1 MIQPKYQNYLV
12 VSLSVLAVGVTMAM
26 VQYKVPTIMIA
37 IMEQY
42 AMTTSGGSW
51 LMSIFTLM
59 MAVTAIAI
67 GELSVRMSPKRI
79 IVFATCLI
87 VLGSV
92 MGAFA
97 PNGIVLLV
105 SRGIEGIALTA
116 VTTCGPLVIQ
126 ESVAPGRIGTS
137 MGIWG
142 MWGSLGSAIA
152 AFLTPMVFAFA
163 GLTSLW
169 LFYCALVVIAT
180 VIMCICVRDPFKK
193 ASSKALE
200 DAVNASEGAAGVAQS
215 DVTPDEASVPRT
227 EAKPSYRELL
237 TKDVLLFFCGFV
249 AFNICLLAVLS
260 LVPSILQMRGM
271 DVSLSG
277 FVSTLPMIISVASS
291 PFFGMLSDKTGKT
304 KWLLVFC
311 LLFLGPCTFV
321 LYNFEGAVMWAGAVV
336 MGVIG
341 MGTTGLM
348 ITAFMKVISRP
359 ELATIGMGVLICVQ
373 GIGQFLGTFLVQGLL
388 GPSFEN
394 TLLAGSVVMVIGL
407 VGTLCTA
414 LCKMR

>member
-42 AMTTSGGSW
+42 AMSASGGSW

-152 AFLTPMVFAFA
+152 AFLTPLVFAFA

-180 VIMCICVRDPFKK
+180 VIMCICVKDPFKK
-193 ASSKALE
+193 GSPVAPE
-200 DAVNASEGAAGVAQS
+200 DAVNASEGASGVAQS
-215 DVTPDEASVPRT
+215 GVAPSNAAGLHIGS
-227 EAKPSYRELL
+227 KPSYRELL
-237 TKDVLLFFCGFV
+237 TKDVLLFFCGFI

-291 PFFGMLSDKTGKT
+291 PLFGMLSDKTGKT

-311 LLFLGPCTFV
+311 LFFLGPCTFV
-321 LYNFEGAVMWAGAVV
+321 LYNFEGAVMWVGAVV

-414 LCKMR
+414 LCRMR

>member
-42 AMTTSGGSW
+42 AMTASGGSW

-59 MAVTAIAI
+59 MAATAITI

-92 MGAFA
+92 MGALA

-126 ESVAPGRIGTS
+126 EGVAPGRIGTS

-193 ASSKALE
+193 KLSTALE
-200 DAVNASEGAAGVAQS
+200 EAVSVPEDALGMAQS
-215 DVTPDEASVPRT
+215 DTVPGDVSSLQ
-227 EAKPSYRELL
+227 AGSKPSYRELL
-237 TKDVLLFFCGFV
+237 TKDVLLFFCGFI

-271 DVSLSG
+271 DASLSG

-321 LYNFEGAVMWAGAVV
+321 LYNFEGGVMWIGAMV

-348 ITAFMKVISRP
+348 ITAFMKVIDRP

>member
-42 AMTTSGGSW
+42 AMSASGGSW

-152 AFLTPMVFAFA
+152 AFLTPLVFAFA

-193 ASSKALE
+193 GSPVAPE
-200 DAVNASEGAAGVAQS
+200 DAVNASEGASGVAQS
-215 DVTPDEASVPRT
+215 GVAPSNAAGLHIGS
-227 EAKPSYRELL
+227 KPSYRELL
-237 TKDVLLFFCGFV
+237 TKDVLLFFCGFI

>member
-42 AMTTSGGSW
+42 AMSASGGSW

-152 AFLTPMVFAFA
+152 AFLTPLVFAFA

-193 ASSKALE
+193 GSPVAPE
-200 DAVNASEGAAGVAQS
+200 DAVNASEGASGVAQS
-215 DVTPDEASVPRT
+215 GVAPSNAAGLHIGS
-227 EAKPSYRELL
+227 KPSYRELL
-237 TKDVLLFFCGFV
+237 TKDVLLFFCGFI

-311 LLFLGPCTFV
+311 LFFLGPCTFV
-321 LYNFEGAVMWAGAVV
+321 LYNFEGAVMWVGAVV

>member
-42 AMTTSGGSW
+42 AMTASGGSW

-87 VLGSV
+87 VLGSG

-193 ASSKALE
+193 ASPVALE
-200 DAVNASEGAAGVAQS
+200 DAVNASEGASGVAQS

-237 TKDVLLFFCGFV
+237 TKDVLLFFCGFI

-373 GIGQFLGTFLVQGLL
+373 GVGQFLGTFLVQGLL

-394 TLLAGSVVMVIGL
+394 TLLAGSVVMIIGL

>member
-42 AMTTSGGSW
+42 AMTASGGSW

-152 AFLTPMVFAFA
+152 AFLTPLVFAFA

-193 ASSKALE
+193 GSPVAPE
-200 DAVNASEGAAGVAQS
+200 DAVNASEGASGVAQS
-215 DVTPDEASVPRT
+215 DVTPGKAADSHIG
-227 EAKPSYRELL
+227 AKPSYRELL
-237 TKDVLLFFCGFV
+237 TKDVLLFFCGFI

-311 LLFLGPCTFV
+311 LFFLGPCTFV
-321 LYNFEGAVMWAGAVV
+321 LYNFEGAVMWVGAVA

-394 TLLAGSVVMVIGL
+394 TLLAGSVVMIIGL

-414 LCKMR
+414 LCRMR

>member
-42 AMTTSGGSW
+42 AMSASGGSW

-59 MAVTAIAI
+59 MAVTAIVI

-152 AFLTPMVFAFA
+152 AFLTPLVFAFA

-169 LFYCALVVIAT
+169 LFYGALVVIAT

-193 ASSKALE
+193 GSPVAPE
-200 DAVNASEGAAGVAQS
+200 DAVNASEGASGVAQS
-215 DVTPDEASVPRT
+215 DVTPGKAAASHIG
-227 EAKPSYRELL
+227 AKPSYRELL
-237 TKDVLLFFCGFV
+237 TKDVLLFFCGFI

-311 LLFLGPCTFV
+311 LFFLGPCTFV
-321 LYNFEGAVMWAGAVV
+321 LYNFEGAVMWVGAVV

-394 TLLAGSVVMVIGL
+394 TLLAGSVVMIIGL

>member
-42 AMTTSGGSW
+42 AMSASGGSW

-152 AFLTPMVFAFA
+152 AFLTPLVFAFA

-169 LFYCALVVIAT
+169 LFYGALVVIAT

-193 ASSKALE
+193 GSPVAPE
-200 DAVNASEGAAGVAQS
+200 DAVNASEGASGVAQS
-215 DVTPDEASVPRT
+215 DVTPGKAAASHIG
-227 EAKPSYRELL
+227 AKPSYRELL
-237 TKDVLLFFCGFV
+237 TKDVLLFFCGFI

-311 LLFLGPCTFV
+311 LFFLGPCTFV
-321 LYNFEGAVMWAGAVV
+321 LYNFEGAVMWVGAVV

-394 TLLAGSVVMVIGL
+394 TLLAGSVVMIIGL

>member
-1 MIQPKYQNYLV
+1 
-12 VSLSVLAVGVTMAM
+12 
-26 VQYKVPTIMIA
+26 
-37 IMEQY
+37 
-42 AMTTSGGSW
+42 
-51 LMSIFTLM
+51 
-59 MAVTAIAI
+59 
-67 GELSVRMSPKRI
+67 
-79 IVFATCLI
+79 
-87 VLGSV
+87 
-92 MGAFA
+92 
-97 PNGIVLLV
+97 
-105 SRGIEGIALTA
+105 
-116 VTTCGPLVIQ
+116 
-126 ESVAPGRIGTS
+126 
-137 MGIWG
+137 
-142 MWGSLGSAIA
+142 
-152 AFLTPMVFAFA
+152 
-163 GLTSLW
+163 
-169 LFYCALVVIAT
+169 
-180 VIMCICVRDPFKK
+180 
-193 ASSKALE
+193 
-200 DAVNASEGAAGVAQS
+200 
-215 DVTPDEASVPRT
+215 
-227 EAKPSYRELL
+227 
-237 TKDVLLFFCGFV
+237 
-249 AFNICLLAVLS
+249 
-260 LVPSILQMRGM
+260 M

-311 LLFLGPCTFV
+311 LFFLGPCTFV
-321 LYNFEGAVMWAGAVV
+321 LYNFEGAVMWIGAVV

>member
-42 AMTTSGGSW
+42 AMSASGGSW

-59 MAVTAIAI
+59 MAVTAIVI

-79 IVFATCLI
+79 IVFTTCLI

-152 AFLTPMVFAFA
+152 AFLTPLVFAFA

-169 LFYCALVVIAT
+169 LFYGALVVIAT

-193 ASSKALE
+193 GSPVAPE
-200 DAVNASEGAAGVAQS
+200 DAVNASEGASGVAQS
-215 DVTPDEASVPRT
+215 DVTPGKAAASHIG
-227 EAKPSYRELL
+227 AKPSYRELL
-237 TKDVLLFFCGFV
+237 TKDVLLFFCGFI

-311 LLFLGPCTFV
+311 LFFLGPCTFV
-321 LYNFEGAVMWAGAVV
+321 LYNFEGAVMWVGAVV

-394 TLLAGSVVMVIGL
+394 TLLAGSVVMIIGL

>member
-42 AMTTSGGSW
+42 AMSASGGSW

-59 MAVTAIAI
+59 MAVTAIVI

-152 AFLTPMVFAFA
+152 AFLTPLVFAFA

-193 ASSKALE
+193 GSPVAPE
-200 DAVNASEGAAGVAQS
+200 DAVNASEGASGVAQS
-215 DVTPDEASVPRT
+215 GVAPSNAAASHIG
-227 EAKPSYRELL
+227 AKPSYRELL
-237 TKDVLLFFCGFV
+237 TKDVLLFFCGFI

-311 LLFLGPCTFV
+311 LFFLGPCTFV
-321 LYNFEGAVMWAGAVV
+321 LYNFEGAVMWVGAVV

-394 TLLAGSVVMVIGL
+394 TLLAGSVVMIIGL

>member
-42 AMTTSGGSW
+42 AMSASGGSW

-59 MAVTAIAI
+59 MAATAIAI

-152 AFLTPMVFAFA
+152 AFLTPLVFAFA

-193 ASSKALE
+193 GSPVAPE
-200 DAVNASEGAAGVAQS
+200 DAVNASEGASGVAQS
-215 DVTPDEASVPRT
+215 GVAPSNAAGLHIGS
-227 EAKPSYRELL
+227 KPSYRELL
-237 TKDVLLFFCGFV
+237 TKDVLLFFCGFI

-311 LLFLGPCTFV
+311 LFFLGPCTFV
-321 LYNFEGAVMWAGAVV
+321 LYNFEGVVMWVGAVV

>member
-42 AMTTSGGSW
+42 AMSASGGSW

-59 MAVTAIAI
+59 MAVTAIVI

-152 AFLTPMVFAFA
+152 AFLTPLVFAFA

-193 ASSKALE
+193 GSPVAPE
-200 DAVNASEGAAGVAQS
+200 DAVNASEGASGVAQS
-215 DVTPDEASVPRT
+215 GAAPSNAAGLHIGS
-227 EAKPSYRELL
+227 KPSYRELL
-237 TKDVLLFFCGFV
+237 TKDVLLFFCGFI

-311 LLFLGPCTFV
+311 LFFLGPCTFV
-321 LYNFEGAVMWAGAVV
+321 LYNFEGAVMWVGAVV

>member
-42 AMTTSGGSW
+42 AMTASGGSW

-59 MAVTAIAI
+59 MAATAITI

-126 ESVAPGRIGTS
+126 EGVAPGRIGTS

-193 ASSKALE
+193 KLSTALE
-200 DAVNASEGAAGVAQS
+200 EAVSVPEDVLGMVQS
-215 DVTPDEASVPRT
+215 DTVPGDVSSLQ
-227 EAKPSYRELL
+227 AGPKPSYRELL
-237 TKDVLLFFCGFV
+237 TKDVLFFFCGFI

-321 LYNFEGAVMWAGAVV
+321 LYNFEGGVMWIGAVV

-348 ITAFMKVISRP
+348 ITAFMKVIDRP

>member
-42 AMTTSGGSW
+42 AMSASGGSW

-59 MAVTAIAI
+59 MAVTAIVI

-152 AFLTPMVFAFA
+152 AFLTPLVFAFA

-193 ASSKALE
+193 GSPVAPE
-200 DAVNASEGAAGVAQS
+200 DAVNASEGASGVAQS
-215 DVTPDEASVPRT
+215 GVAPSNAAGLHIGS
-227 EAKPSYRELL
+227 KPSYRELL
-237 TKDVLLFFCGFV
+237 TKDVLLFFCGFI

-311 LLFLGPCTFV
+311 LFFLGPCTFV
-321 LYNFEGAVMWAGAVV
+321 LYNFEGAVMWVGAVV

>member
-42 AMTTSGGSW
+42 AMTASGGSW

-152 AFLTPMVFAFA
+152 AFLTPLVFAFA

-169 LFYCALVVIAT
+169 LFYCALVVVAT
-180 VIMCICVRDPFKK
+180 VIMGICVRDPFKK
-193 ASSKALE
+193 GLPVALE
-200 DAVNASEGAAGVAQS
+200 DAVNVPQEASGMMQS
-215 DVTPDEASVPRT
+215 DVTPGEASVPRAG
-227 EAKPSYRELL
+227 AKPSYRELL
-237 TKDVLLFFCGFV
+237 TKDVLLFFCGFI

-311 LLFLGPCTFV
+311 LFFLGPCTFV
-321 LYNFEGAVMWAGAVV
+321 LYNFEGTVMWAGAVI

>member
-42 AMTTSGGSW
+42 AMSASGGSW

-152 AFLTPMVFAFA
+152 AFLTPLVFAFA

-169 LFYCALVVIAT
+169 LFYGALVVIAT

-193 ASSKALE
+193 GSPVAPE
-200 DAVNASEGAAGVAQS
+200 DAVNASEGASGVAQS
-215 DVTPDEASVPRT
+215 DVTPGKAAASHIG
-227 EAKPSYRELL
+227 AKPSYRELL
-237 TKDVLLFFCGFV
+237 TKDVLLFFCGFI

-311 LLFLGPCTFV
+311 LFFLGPCTFV
-321 LYNFEGAVMWAGAVV
+321 LYNFEGAVMWVGAVV

-348 ITAFMKVISRP
+348 ITACMKVISRP

-388 GPSFEN
+388 GPSLEN
-394 TLLAGSVVMVIGL
+394 TLLAGSVVMIIGL

>member
-42 AMTTSGGSW
+42 AMTASGGSW

-97 PNGIVLLV
+97 PNGVVLLV

-152 AFLTPMVFAFA
+152 AFLTPLVFAFA

-193 ASSKALE
+193 ASPVALE

-227 EAKPSYRELL
+227 ESKPSYRELL

>member
-42 AMTTSGGSW
+42 AMTASGGSW

>member
-42 AMTTSGGSW
+42 AMTASGASW

-87 VLGSV
+87 VLGSG

-193 ASSKALE
+193 ASPVALE
-200 DAVNASEGAAGVAQS
+200 DAVNASEGASGVAQS

-237 TKDVLLFFCGFV
+237 TKDVLLFFCGFI

-373 GIGQFLGTFLVQGLL
+373 GVGQFLGTFLVQGLL

-394 TLLAGSVVMVIGL
+394 TLLAGSVVMIIGL

>member
-1 MIQPKYQNYLV
+1 MIQPKCQNYLV

-26 VQYKVPTIMIA
+26 LQYKVPTIMIA

-42 AMTTSGGSW
+42 AMTASGGSW

-193 ASSKALE
+193 ASPVALE

-388 GPSFEN
+388 SPSFEN

-414 LCKMR
+414 HCKMR

>member
-42 AMTTSGGSW
+42 AMTASGGSW

-59 MAVTAIAI
+59 MAATAITI

-79 IVFATCLI
+79 IMFATCLI
-87 VLGSV
+87 VLGSA
-92 MGAFA
+92 MGALA

-126 ESVAPGRIGTS
+126 EGVAPGRIGTS

-193 ASSKALE
+193 KLSTALE
-200 DAVNASEGAAGVAQS
+200 EAVSVPEDALGMVQS
-215 DVTPDEASVPRT
+215 DTVPGDVSSLQ
-227 EAKPSYRELL
+227 AGSKPSYRELL
-237 TKDVLLFFCGFV
+237 TKDVLLFFCGFI

-321 LYNFEGAVMWAGAVV
+321 LYNFEGGVMWIGAVV

-348 ITAFMKVISRP
+348 ITAFMKVIDRP

>member
-42 AMTTSGGSW
+42 AMTASGGSW

-97 PNGIVLLV
+97 PNGVVLLV

-152 AFLTPMVFAFA
+152 AFLTPLVFAFA

-193 ASSKALE
+193 ASPVALE
-200 DAVNASEGAAGVAQS
+200 DAVNAFEGAAGVAQS

-407 VGTLCTA
+407 DGTLCTA

>member
-12 VSLSVLAVGVTMAM
+12 VSLSVLAVGVTIAM

-42 AMTTSGGSW
+42 AMTASGGSW

-97 PNGIVLLV
+97 PNGVVLLV

-152 AFLTPMVFAFA
+152 AFLTPLVFAFA

-193 ASSKALE
+193 ASPVALE

-237 TKDVLLFFCGFV
+237 TKDVLLFFCGFI

-388 GPSFEN
+388 GLSFEN

>member
-1 MIQPKYQNYLV
+1 MKAWRKRGRFVIQPKYQNHLV

-42 AMTTSGGSW
+42 AMSASGGSW
-51 LMSIFTLM
+51 LMSIFTPM
-59 MAVTAIAI
+59 MAVTAIAR
-67 GELSVRMSPKRI
+67 GELSVRMRPKRI
-79 IVFATCLI
+79 IVCATCLI

-180 VIMCICVRDPFKK
+180 VIMCICVRDPFKN
-193 ASSKALE
+193 ASSAALE
-200 DAVNASEGAAGVAQS
+200 DAVAMPGEVAGSQAGS
-215 DVTPDEASVPRT
+215 
-227 EAKPSYRELL
+227 KPSYRELL
-237 TKDVLLFFCGFV
+237 TKDVLLFFCGFI

-260 LVPSILQMRGM
+260 LVPSILQTRGM

-291 PFFGMLSDKTGKT
+291 PLFGMLSDKTGKT

-311 LLFLGPCTFV
+311 LFFLGPCTFV
-321 LYNFEGAVMWAGAVV
+321 LYNFEGAVMWIGAVV

>member
-42 AMTTSGGSW
+42 AMSASGGSW

-92 MGAFA
+92 MGAFV

-152 AFLTPMVFAFA
+152 AFLTPLVFAFA

-193 ASSKALE
+193 GSPVAPE
-200 DAVNASEGAAGVAQS
+200 DAVNASEGASGVAQS
-215 DVTPDEASVPRT
+215 GVAPSNAAGLHIGS
-227 EAKPSYRELL
+227 KPSYRELL
-237 TKDVLLFFCGFV
+237 TKDVLLFFCGFI

-311 LLFLGPCTFV
+311 LFFLGPCTFV
-321 LYNFEGAVMWAGAVV
+321 LYNFEGVVMWVGAVV

>member
-42 AMTTSGGSW
+42 AMTASGGSW

-200 DAVNASEGAAGVAQS
+200 DAVNASEGASGVAQS
-215 DVTPDEASVPRT
+215 DVTPGKAAASHIG
-227 EAKPSYRELL
+227 AKPSYRELL
-237 TKDVLLFFCGFV
+237 TKDVLLFFCGFI

-394 TLLAGSVVMVIGL
+394 ALLAGSVVMVIGL

>member
-42 AMTTSGGSW
+42 AMTASGGSW
-51 LMSIFTLM
+51 LMSIFTLV

-97 PNGIVLLV
+97 PNGVVLLV

-137 MGIWG
+137 MGICG

-152 AFLTPMVFAFA
+152 AFLTPLVFAFA

-193 ASSKALE
+193 ASPVALE